1 VIAAIN
7 GFAFGGGTELALAC
21 DLRIASSNVVMGLT
35 ETSLAIIP
43 GAGGTQRLPRIVGV
57 AKAKELIF
65 TARRID
71 AETALKIGLVSRVVE
86 PDKLIEAALEL
97 AREIA
102 KNGPIGVAQAKFAI
116 NYGSEASLGVALPLE
131 SKAYEGT
138 IPTKDRLEA
147 LAAFAE
153 KRKPVFKGE

>member
-1 VIAAIN
+1 
-7 GFAFGGGTELALAC
+7 
-21 DLRIASSNVVMGLT
+21 
-35 ETSLAIIP
+35 
-43 GAGGTQRLPRIVGV
+43 V
-57 AKAKELIF
+57 AKAKELVF
-65 TARRID
+65 TARRIN
-71 AETALKIGLVSRVVE
+71 AETALQIGLVSRVVE
-86 PDKLIEAALEL
+86 PDKLMEAALEL

-131 SKAYEGT
+131 SKAYEVT